1 MKTHSLAKELIALGE
16 ALLQGP
22 NIDTKKLNLSDGSRG
37 PGSSDTEAEMAFGIT
52 TLAQLSKFSRSEWV
66 RFADEHSL
74 PIQFNERDS
83 GRNIMGKIMSYLA
96 GNEHEIKRVQAN
108 VSQSSN
114 SSNRLNQALNTLLK
128 SSLS

>member
-16 ALLQGP
+16 ALLSGP
-22 NIDTKKLNLSDGSRG
+22 NIDTKKLSLGDLPN
-37 PGSSDTEAEMAFGIT
+37 PPDTGEAEMAFGIT
-52 TLAQLSKFSRSEWV
+52 TLAQLSKYTRSEWV
-66 RFADEHSL
+66 QFADDHKIPVS
-74 PIQFNERDS
+74 FNQRDS

-96 GNEHEIKRVQAN
+96 SNDAEIQRVRDSVEQGRG
-108 VSQSSN
+108 